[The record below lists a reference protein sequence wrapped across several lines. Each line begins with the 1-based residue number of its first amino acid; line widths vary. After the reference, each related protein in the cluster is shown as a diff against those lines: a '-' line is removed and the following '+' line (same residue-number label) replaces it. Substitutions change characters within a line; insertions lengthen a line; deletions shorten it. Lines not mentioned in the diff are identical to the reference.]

1 MILLNDLGSEV
12 VERVLGG
19 RKGSMEKSL
28 WDQAGDKTQ
37 GLHRG
42 GDIEAE
48 PGKRSRNSLGGMEL
62 G

>member
-1 MILLNDLGSEV
+1 M
-12 VERVLGG
+12 ERVLGG
-19 RKGSMEKSL
+19 RKGSTEKSL

-42 GDIEAE
+42 GDIEAA